1 MRRFGESAPA
11 NVELSPDGCSIV
23 SVMRR
28 FRLADSGL
36 CLMTGSGH
44 STESF
49 LAEEYL
55 EDWTSSLGGAVDKA
69 AAESVLVCE
78 VVE

>member
-1 MRRFGESAPA
+1 MA
-11 NVELSPDGCSIV
+11 
-23 SVMRR
+23 
-28 FRLADSGL
+28 
-36 CLMTGSGH
+36 GSGH

-55 EDWTSSLGGAVDKA
+55 EVWTSSLGGAVDIA
-69 AAESVLVCE
+69 AAESVLARD